1 VFNAYSAYFYSGHV
15 FVSPKEAITANRE
28 YKDNI
33 VAGLFFD
40 LEVRDGGSVF
50 FNLRVYRKNHS

>member
-1 VFNAYSAYFYSGHV
+1 VFDAYSAYFYSGHV

-33 VAGLFFD
+33 VPGLFFD
-40 LEVRDGGSVF
+40 KKTPDAIKQHPKE
-50 FNLRVYRKNHS
+50 N